1 MSRWKTFVNRV
12 HALVRAVPRGRVV
25 TYGQIAQLAGRPRA
39 AREVGWIAH
48 AGGKGIPWQ
57 RVVNRAGGL
66 ASGYT
71 GGRAG
76 HGRPRTV
83 ELWSAYHEGH
93 IYLLGHPESNWVKNV
108 AANSRVT
115 LEMDDATFEGAAR
128 LADSKRAQ
136 VYTLFQHK
144 YGADQVSYW
153 YGGEGAQRLTIEIVL
168 RLAAH

>member
-1 MSRWKTFVNRV
+1 MRGGARGLR
-12 HALVRAVPRGRVV
+12 ALDVEAIVRRSTLGLHS
-25 TYGQIAQLAGRPRA
+25 GQ
-39 AREVGWIAH
+39 
-48 AGGKGIPWQ
+48 
-57 RVVNRAGGL
+57 
-66 ASGYT
+66 
-71 GGRAG
+71 
-76 HGRPRTV
+76 PRTV
-83 ELWSAYHEGH
+83 RLWFAYHEGH
-93 IYLLGHPESNWVKNV
+93 IYLLGQPESNWVKNV
-108 AANSRVT
+108 AANPRVT